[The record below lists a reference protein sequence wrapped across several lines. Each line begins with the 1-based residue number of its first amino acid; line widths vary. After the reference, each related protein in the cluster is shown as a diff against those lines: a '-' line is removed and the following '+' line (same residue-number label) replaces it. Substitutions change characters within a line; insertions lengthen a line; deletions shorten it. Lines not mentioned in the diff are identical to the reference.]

1 MTPYIAYDKK
11 ILDDDLLN
19 QFYQGKVTKKNSLS
33 FKQKQTCP
41 KIQYERLECFAK

>member
-19 QFYQGKVTKKNSLS
+19 EFYQGKVTKKNSLS
-33 FKQKQTCP
+33 FKKKTKLP
-41 KIQYERLECFAK
+41 